1 LSAPTTENGR
11 DLWIVGASGAALQIW
26 AVVRALGA
34 LDGAGLTLRGFV
46 LKDPPRF
53 DLEGLLTRDE
63 VEFLAHA
70 DPTRDVAL
78 IGIGAPRIRAKVA
91 ARLAERGIGA
101 PVLVHPTA
109 VIGPHV
115 SLGAGS
121 VVMALAVL
129 ETHVHVGEHVLV
141 NHGATVAHDGRIG
154 AYSSLGPGVHLAGNV
169 TIGCRCDLGVGAL
182 ARPGV
187 TLGDDVVVG
196 AGSVLVGDHTGPV
209 TLVGVPAKPIR

>member
-1 LSAPTTENGR
+1 LGATRTEQAR

-26 AVVRALGA
+26 AVVKALGMHP
-34 LDGAGLTLRGFV
+34 GTGLTLRGFV

-53 DLEGLLTRDE
+53 ELEGLLARDE
-63 VEFLAHA
+63 AEFLAHA

-78 IGIGAPRIRAKVA
+78 IGIGAPRIRESVA
-91 ARLAERGIGA
+91 ARLAARGIGA
-101 PVLVHPTA
+101 PILVHPNA

-115 SLGAGS
+115 GLGAGS

-129 ETHVHVGEHVLV
+129 ETHVHIGEHVLV
-141 NHGATVAHDGRIG
+141 NHGATVAHEGRIG

-169 TIGCRCDLGVGAL
+169 TIGCRCDIGVGAV

-196 AGSVLVGDHTGPV
+196 AGAVLVRDHSGPV
-209 TLVGVPAKPIR
+209 TLVGAPAKPLG